1 MNSRR
6 AWLVCGVAVLAYLV
20 AVLQRTSLSVAGVDA
35 TERFD
40 ISAAQLSSL
49 AVIQLI
55 IYASLQIP
63 VGVLVDRLGAKRLI
77 VVGAALMAIGQL
89 CLAIAPDLTVAFVGR
104 VFVGAGDA
112 MTFIPVTRLLAAW
125 FSGKALPLLTQA
137 MGTLGQLGQ
146 VLSAVPLAFALQ
158 HWGWLPS
165 YSGVAAI
172 SILATLLVIA
182 VVADSPSGSQP
193 AGALSLRIALSQLK
207 ESIARPGTRLGFWV
221 HFVSQSSGT
230 MFALLWGF
238 PFLSVAL
245 GYGPL
250 TASALLTLMVVASI
264 IVGPFLGILST
275 RFPHRRTS
283 LVLGIM
289 AIIGIFW
296 GVVLLWPGQPPLI
309 VVISLIVS
317 TAVGGPA
324 SLIGFDFVRTHNPA
338 RSIGSASGLVNVA
351 GFLASFIMMFGVGV
365 ALDLVDRSHGGTGT
379 ASELYSL
386 DAFRIAFLVQFP
398 VIGVGVA
405 RVLSA
410 RKKLAA
416 T

>member
-6 AWLVCGVAVLAYLV
+6 AWLVCGVAVFAYLI
-20 AVLQRTSLSVAGVDA
+20 AVLQRTSLSVAGVEA
-35 TERFD
+35 THRFE

-89 CLAIAPDLTVAFVGR
+89 CLAVAPELTVAFIGR
-104 VFVGAGDA
+104 VLVGAGDA
-112 MTFIPVTRLLAAW
+112 MTFVPVTRLLAAW

-146 VLSAVPLAFALQ
+146 VLSAVPLAFALHQ
-158 HWGWLPS
+158 WGWLPS

-172 SILATLLVIA
+172 SVFVTLLVIG
-182 VVADSPSGSQP
+182 VVADSPTGAEP
-193 AGALSLRIALSQLK
+193 AEALDVRTAIAQLR
-207 ESIARPGTRLGFWV
+207 ESIARPGTQLGFWV

-250 TASALLTLMVVASI
+250 TASGLLTLMVGASI
-264 IVGPFLGILST
+264 VVGPFLGILSA
-275 RFPHRRTS
+275 RFPSRRTT
-283 LVLGIM
+283 LVLAIM
-289 AIIGIFW
+289 AMIGIFW
-296 GVVLLWPGQPPLI
+296 CIVLLWPGQPPLI
-309 VVISLIVS
+309 AVIALIVS
-317 TAVGGPA
+317 IAVGGPA

-351 GFLASFIMMFGVGV
+351 GFLASFVMMFGVGV

-379 ASELYSL
+379 ASDLYSF
-386 DAFRIAFLVQFP
+386 DAFRIAFLVQIP
-398 VIGVGVA
+398 VIGFGVA
-405 RVLSA
+405 SVLTS
-410 RKKLAA
+410 RKKLG
-416 T
+416 TT